1 MHPGITASAAVAL
14 PQGCGDARR
23 QAVDRRLIQ
32 WYVLIGSLV
41 TLGAGTLASAMAGTP
56 ARRNTPREG

>member
-1 MHPGITASAAVAL
+1 MLGVKLLTGVL
-14 PQGCGDARR
+14 C
-23 QAVDRRLIQ
+23 Q